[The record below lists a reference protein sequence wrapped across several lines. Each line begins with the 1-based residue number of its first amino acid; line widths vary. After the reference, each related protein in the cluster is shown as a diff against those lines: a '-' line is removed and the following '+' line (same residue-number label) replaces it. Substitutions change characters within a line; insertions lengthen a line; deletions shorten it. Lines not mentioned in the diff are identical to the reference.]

1 MRIRS
6 STPLHVIVTGILAL
20 AVMSQQ
26 LTRQQQGSGNA
37 CMQNCRMN
45 LAKSN
50 ATLTLYWV
58 ALLYDEDEIMETVR
72 IVMSFGFL
80 KLCLHYRTVS

>member
-1 MRIRS
+1 
-6 STPLHVIVTGILAL
+6 
-20 AVMSQQ
+20 
-26 LTRQQQGSGNA
+26 
-37 CMQNCRMN
+37 MQNCRMN

-58 ALLYDEDEIMETVR
+58 ALVYDEDEIMETVR

-80 KLCLHYRTVS
+80 KLCLHYRTVSWVFFSRIFVYLKIHLMLIWLQVS

>member
-1 MRIRS
+1 
-6 STPLHVIVTGILAL
+6 
-20 AVMSQQ
+20 
-26 LTRQQQGSGNA
+26 
-37 CMQNCRMN
+37 MQNCRMN

-58 ALLYDEDEIMETVR
+58 ALVYDEDEIMETVR